1 MVAWV
6 GVAMAMASLPTSG
19 LMMKGG
25 IDMKWLCKV
34 LGHNVGYVELANKTE
49 ATWVSCARCGEKFR
63 RVGEQDVY
71 TEYQEQELID
81 RVKELERK
89 ATNLESWVEGREYLE
104 QYRNHIS
111 DVMHD
116 YHVHWDADETRRY
129 FGLGNGM
136 GHKHKVTYVIHD
148 KTINPTIWVDGEEM
162 AIVSCDYHY
171 VTRSGEGNP
180 GESILTATVVHHTT
194 DPTQH
199 VVSINQQTG
208 QVFYQ

>member
-6 GVAMAMASLPTSG
+6 GVVMAMASLLIGG

-25 IDMKWLCKV
+25 IDMKWLCKI

-63 RVGEQDVY
+63 RVGEQDAY

-81 RVKELERK
+81 RVKELEQK
-89 ATNLESWVEGREYLE
+89 VTSLESWADARDAGARFA
-104 QYRNHIS
+104 S
-111 DVMHD
+111 DN
-116 YHVHWDADETRRY
+116 RRRL
-129 FGLGNGM
+129 FELGNGTWR
-136 GHKHKVTYVIHD
+136 KHKVTYVIHD
-148 KTINPTIWVDGEEM
+148 KTINPSIWIDGEEM

-171 VTRSGEGNP
+171 VTRSDENNP
-180 GESILTATVVHHTT
+180 GESILTATVVHRTT